1 MVSKQTDRN
10 IMYLE
15 VFYVICVDVRACKLF
30 RKSILKSSLGIAFIS
45 FQSST
50 RIVNFQADSRI
61 DYA

>member
-15 VFYVICVDVRACKLF
+15 VFYVICVDIRASKLF
-30 RKSILKSSLGIAFIS
+30 RKSTLKCSGITFIS
-45 FQSST
+45 FQSSA
-50 RIVNFQADSRI
+50 RVVNFQADSRI